1 MKRWHQGGRRRSAG
15 TAAPAEE
22 GPVFLGTPWISTPTT
37 QVGLFYA
44 APSGG
49 HVCICSA
56 SDIIR
61 DVVPVTAGGR
71 RGEGAGPGA

>member
-1 MKRWHQGGRRRSAG
+1 MAPGGQRRSAG

-22 GPVFLGTPWISTPTT
+22 GPVFLSNQWISTPIT
-37 QVGLFYA
+37 QVGPFYA

-71 RGEGAGPGA
+71 SEEGAGPGA